1 MKTQTFYFVRHG
13 ESILNAKGIRQGP
26 DGSLSEKG
34 LAQAEWAGE
43 MLKDEKI
50 SVILASPYQR
60 TKETADGVNKAL
72 KVPIEYSDTLIE
84 RRNPSEIV
92 GKLRND
98 PEVLKIVDLIDNSYH
113 DDNYRY
119 SDEENF
125 ADMKA
130 RAKRCLA
137 YLESRKEK
145 NICVVTH
152 SIYLKLFIG
161 YMLKGE
167 SLTAQDYAKLSF
179 FNSSNN
185 AGITVAKRY
194 SGWFAPKKDKQ
205 WQLVAWDIHV
215 DPEKKQATGD
225 VIAEHRISV

>member
-13 ESILNAKGIRQGP
+13 ESLLNAKGIRQGP
-26 DGSLSEKG
+26 DGSLSERG
-34 LAQAEWAGE
+34 MAQAEWAGR
-43 MLKDEKI
+43 MLAEEKI
-50 SVILASPYQR
+50 TIILASPYQR
-60 TKETADGVNKAL
+60 TRETADGVNKSL
-72 KVPIEYSDTLIE
+72 KVPIEYSDLLIE

-92 GKLRND
+92 GKNKND
-98 PEVLKIVDLIDNSYH
+98 PEVVKIVNMIDNSYH

-130 RAKRCLA
+130 RAKKCLA

-152 SIYLKLFIG
+152 SIYLKLFMG
-161 YMLKGE
+161 YMLKGDA
-167 SLTAQDYAKLSF
+167 LTAQEYAKLSF

-185 AGITVAKRY
+185 AGITVARYY
-194 SGWFAPKKDKQ
+194 SGWFAPKKGAQ
-205 WQLVAWDIHV
+205 WQLVAWDIHE
-215 DPEKKQATGD
+215 DQDKKAPVGD
-225 VIAEHRISV
+225 VIQEHRIFD